1 MDENQN
7 LLYEI
12 TTDVDFTLIKR
23 KNNEKHINK

>member
-7 LLYEI
+7 LIYEI

-23 KNNEKHINK
+23 KMVKHINK